1 MNNMNSW
8 RKRADGRPDFTEG
21 SPEWAFNKDTVDQ
34 LTTIMRQ
41 LEKHDYI
48 VQTRILW
55 NPDDKDVDKESL
67 TLEEYQDCING
78 LSVLAHKRGT
88 DKDGNYYKVIVET
101 DAGDDSINV
110 LAGFGSEKRP
120 MDDLWNQGLIYH
132 KKYDMSELGK
142 FSALWEKI
150 NRNLLTI
157 KDVVPIF
164 APKRPHPQHRDYP
177 TDLSSNIEER
187 FNKFI
192 DAALDGGVVK
202 RIRKQ
207 KKSEPESD

>member
-1 MNNMNSW
+1 MNSW

-132 KKYDMSELGK
+132 KKYDMSE
-142 FSALWEKI
+142 I
-150 NRNLLTI
+150 NRM
-157 KDVVPIF
+157 
-164 APKRPHPQHRDYP
+164 ARPKKGPQ
-177 TDLSSNIEER
+177 E
-187 FNKFI
+187 KFHKV
-192 DAALDGGVVK
+192 L
-202 RIRKQ
+202 
-207 KKSEPESD
+207 